1 MSQIPPE
8 YSRYEKV
15 VTVACCNFNAAWGE
29 KEKNLAKIE
38 AMSKTAASMGANIIA
53 FPELALSG
61 YECESESGCGD
72 NGMHRAM
79 AESVPGPST
88 QAVAELAKQL
98 DVYVIFG
105 MPERDPTD
113 SKKIYIAASVI
124 GPERILGTYRK
135 LHLAPPPIWT
145 EANCFVGGAQGMREI
160 PVFETRYGPVGVSIC
175 YDFWMFP
182 EIARIHMLKGARIL
196 FNCTASAAA
205 PGPQPQPHMTHTTLA
220 RATENLAFTVSAN
233 LAGKD
238 RTKSFYG
245 TSTIAGPHF
254 PRLAHI
260 YAQGSTAEEIVIATL
275 NFEMLHRWRSL
286 IPVPE
291 EQRKYS
297 LSLIIK
303 EFTRLAAN

>member
-1 MSQIPPE
+1 MSESPLE
-8 YSRYEKV
+8 CSLYEKV

-38 AMSKTAASMGANIIA
+38 AMSKTAASMGANIIG

-72 NGMHRAM
+72 NGMHRAT

-88 QAVAELAKQL
+88 QAVAELARQL
-98 DVYVIFG
+98 GIYIIFG

-113 SKKIYIAASVI
+113 SKKIYIAAAVI

-145 EANCFVGGAQGMREI
+145 EANCFVGGAQGMGEI
-160 PVFETRYGPVGVSIC
+160 PVFETRYGPIGVSIC

-182 EIARIHMLKGARIL
+182 EIPRIQMLKGARIL

-205 PGPQPQPHMTHTTLA
+205 PGLQPQPHMTHTTLA

-275 NFEMLHRWRSL
+275 NFEMLQKWRTL
-286 IPVPE
+286 IPISE
-291 EQRKYS
+291 EREKYS
-297 LSLIIK
+297 GGLLAK
-303 EFTRLAAN
+303 EFASLRR